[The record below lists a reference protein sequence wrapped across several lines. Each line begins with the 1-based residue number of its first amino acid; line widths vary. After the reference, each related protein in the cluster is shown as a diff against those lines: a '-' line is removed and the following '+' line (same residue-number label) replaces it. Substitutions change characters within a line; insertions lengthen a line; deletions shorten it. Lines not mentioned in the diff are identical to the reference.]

1 MSCEIRCS
9 ILVTRLTSP
18 PNSSNAWPRKAASMS
33 FSSML
38 ASAAGAAAG
47 AVAKAVAGG
56 PTLPFETGEEVKSFA
71 GKSCWKLHS
80 GKKEDRA
87 TGKMQDV
94 SLFLFDMKDRAPAE
108 VAAAK
113 NGMRRMRTIKHPY
126 LLKCFDAGEVPDN
139 KGGGVIW
146 IATEPVQPLDAVI
159 ESLSDTPGA
168 LAWGVYTLAAA
179 VNFLNMDASSI
190 HGQAPPPPSP
200 PARPSQATP
209 DEAAV
214 PARPLRC
221 GAAHLPRTRRAAGVH
236 HLDLRGQGH
245 GLEARRLRV
254 PHRGAG
260 ARRELRQ

>member
-1 MSCEIRCS
+1 
-9 ILVTRLTSP
+9 
-18 PNSSNAWPRKAASMS
+18 MS

-71 GKSCWKLHS
+71 GKSCWKLHA
-80 GKKEDRA
+80 GKKEDKA

-126 LLKCFDAGEVPDN
+126 LLKCFDAGEVHDN

-190 HGQAPPPPSP
+190 HGQARPPPPP
-200 PARPSQATP
+200 PPLQATAGQ
-209 DEAAV
+209 AAV
-214 PARPLRC
+214 PGTLLRR
-221 GAAHLPRTRRAAGVH
+221 GAPHPPRTRRAAGVH
-236 HLDLRGQGH
+236 HLDLRRQGD
-245 GLEARRLRV
+245 GLEARRL
-254 PHRGAG
+254 
-260 ARRELRQ
+260 

>member
-1 MSCEIRCS
+1 
-9 ILVTRLTSP
+9 
-18 PNSSNAWPRKAASMS
+18 
-33 FSSML
+33 ML

-56 PTLPFETGEEVKSFA
+56 PSLPFETGEEVKSFA

-80 GKKEDRA
+80 GKKEDKA

-126 LLKCFDAGEVPDN
+126 LLKCYDAGEALDS

-146 IATEPVQPLDAVI
+146 IATEPVQPLDTVI
-159 ESLSDTPGA
+159 DSLGDTPGA

-190 HGQAPPPPSP
+190 HGQAHAPPPRLP
-200 PARPSQATP
+200 PSQLMRGTAGHATLP
-209 DEAAV
+209 
-214 PARPLRC
+214 RC
-221 GAAHLPRTRRAAGVH
+221 GGPHSPRTRRAAGVH
-236 HLDLRGQGH
+236 HLDLRRQGD
-245 GLEARRLRV
+245 GLEARRL
-254 PHRGAG
+254 
-260 ARRELRQ
+260 

>member
-1 MSCEIRCS
+1 
-9 ILVTRLTSP
+9 
-18 PNSSNAWPRKAASMS
+18 MS

-56 PTLPFETGEEVKSFA
+56 PSLPFETGEEVKSFA

-80 GKKEDRA
+80 GKKEDKA

-126 LLKCFDAGEVPDN
+126 LLKCYDAGEALDS

-146 IATEPVQPLDAVI
+146 IATEPVQPLDTVI
-159 ESLSDTPGA
+159 DSLGDTPGA

-190 HGQAPPPPSP
+190 HGQAPS
-200 PARPSQATP
+200 ARILVVCTKLDLVGETISEEQRDARI
-209 DEAAV
+209 AAV
-214 PARPLRC
+214 EASIRGKPYESQITSVLSADSYLNIFFYC
-221 GAAHLPRTRRAAGVH
+221 FSLLYSNTNQRTNSIDINSLKRIR
-236 HLDLRGQGH
+236 
-245 GLEARRLRV
+245 
-254 PHRGAG
+254 
-260 ARRELRQ
+260 

>member
-1 MSCEIRCS
+1 
-9 ILVTRLTSP
+9 
-18 PNSSNAWPRKAASMS
+18 MS

-200 PARPSQATP
+200 PGPALPGHPGRGGSSRQA
-209 DEAAV
+209 AAV
-214 PARPLRC
+214 RRGSPPTHTACRRC
-221 GAAHLPRTRRAAGVH
+221 ASPRSSWTRAWTGS
-236 HLDLRGQGH
+236 
-245 GLEARRLRV
+245 
-254 PHRGAG
+254 
-260 ARRELRQ
+260 